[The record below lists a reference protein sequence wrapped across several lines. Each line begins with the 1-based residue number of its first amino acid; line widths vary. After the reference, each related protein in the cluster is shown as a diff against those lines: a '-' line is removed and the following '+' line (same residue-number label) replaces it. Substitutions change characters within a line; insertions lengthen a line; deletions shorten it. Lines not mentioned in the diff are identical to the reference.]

1 MANQPHSAG
10 PSPQP
15 AGPPPTGPTT
25 PIDPYEPS
33 IDEQIRRR
41 AQEIWERTGHPQ
53 GRDDI
58 HWQIA
63 SDEILGH

>member
-1 MANQPHSAG
+1 MANIPNGAA

-15 AGPPPTGPTT
+15 GGPPAIAAAP

-41 AQEIWERTGHPQ
+41 AREIWERTGHPE
-53 GRDDI
+53 GRDEI
-58 HWQIA
+58 HWRIA